1 MKKTEEVRRRHV
13 AFSDGDRGRYICSR
27 LKQTSSIFLY
37 LLLSSFI
44 SLPSIAQD
52 LSHFWA
58 VGTAVPGGIQELTP
72 FPNKQFKY
80 TGRLIEGG
88 SLGFRNM
95 EVPKGTSVRYLKP
108 TYEDAYA
115 VTNATPFT
123 LVRDSTASL
132 WTVPL
137 TEDIYRITID
147 LNAKTLTGELFRPW
161 NELFIVGGATEC
173 GWVTYT
179 FLPFTRD
186 ENEVCTWDW
195 TGELRERQEFGEPR
209 RFKFEGQ
216 NAWEPKVL
224 HPFTQDEDILG
235 STQLLTGG
243 SGDNKWSITKEGYY
257 HIRVDV
263 FRETVWAEYLGATPT
278 EAPTDIDEIVNGQI
292 VNGKSSN
299 GKCYDLSGRQVTTD
313 NGQRTTDSSFFTL
326 HSSLKKGLYIK
337 DGKKIIV
344 R

>member
-1 MKKTEEVRRRHV
+1 MKR
-13 AFSDGDRGRYICSR
+13 
-27 LKQTSSIFLY
+27 
-37 LLLSSFI
+37 LLLILQLSIVSS
-44 SLPSIAQD
+44 LLSIAQD
-52 LSHFWA
+52 LTHFWA
-58 VGTAVPGGIQELTP
+58 IGTAVPGGIQELTP

-88 SLGFRNM
+88 TLRFCNKETPTASL
-95 EVPKGTSVRYLKP
+95 VRYLKP
-108 TYEDAYA
+108 TYEAAYA

-123 LVRDSTASL
+123 LAPVRDSVACE
-132 WTVPL
+132 WIVPL
-137 TEDIYRITID
+137 TEDVYRITID

-186 ENEVCTWDW
+186 EHEVCAWDW
-195 TGELRERQEFGEPR
+195 TGELRERQEYGEPR

-224 HPFTQDEDILG
+224 HPFTQDEDILQ

-243 SGDNKWSITKEGYY
+243 SGDNKWSIRHEGYY

-263 FRETVWAEYLGATPT
+263 FRETVQAEYLGTTLPGQATNIETVPNR
-278 EAPTDIDEIVNGQI
+278 ESYEGV
-292 VNGKSSN
+292 
-299 GKCYDLSGRQVTTD
+299 YDLSGRKTSRPQ
-313 NGQRTTDSSFFTL
+313 
-326 HSSLKKGLYIK
+326 KGIYIK
-337 DGKKIIV
+337 DGKKIV
-344 R
+344 VK

>member
-1 MKKTEEVRRRHV
+1 MK
-13 AFSDGDRGRYICSR
+13 R
-27 LKQTSSIFLY
+27 LL
-37 LLLSSFI
+37 LLLSFLHPFI
-44 SLPSIAQD
+44 SFAQD
-52 LSHFWA
+52 LTHFWA

-88 SLGFRNM
+88 TLCFRNK
-95 EVPKGTSVRYLKP
+95 ELPTATGIRYLKP

-123 LVRDSTASL
+123 LAMARDSLESL
-132 WTVPL
+132 WVVPL
-137 TEDIYRITID
+137 TEDTYRITLD
-147 LNAKTLTGELFRPW
+147 LNKKTLTGELFRPW

-195 TGELRERQEFGEPR
+195 IGELKERQEFGEPR

-224 HPFTQDEDILG
+224 HPFTQDEDILQ
-235 STQLLTGG
+235 STQLMAGT
-243 SGDNKWSITKEGYY
+243 SIDNKWSIRQEGYY

-263 FRETVWAEYLGATPT
+263 FRETVRAEYLGPTPT
-278 EAPTDIDEIVNGQI
+278 NEEPTAVEEIAN
-292 VNGKSSN
+292 NKSSN
-299 GKCYDLSGRQVTTD
+299 AQLYDLSGRKVGHPT
-313 NGQRTTDSSFFTL
+313 
-326 HSSLKKGLYIK
+326 KGIYIK
-337 DGKKIIV
+337 DGRKFIV
-344 R
+344 K

>member
-1 MKKTEEVRRRHV
+1 MK
-13 AFSDGDRGRYICSR
+13 R
-27 LKQTSSIFLY
+27 LTILF
-37 LLLSSFI
+37 LLLAPCT
-44 SLPSIAQD
+44 LPHVSAQTD
-52 LSHFWA
+52 RYWA

-72 FPNKQFKY
+72 FPGKQYKY
-80 TGRLIEGG
+80 TGRLVEGG
-88 SLGFRNM
+88 TLRFRNM
-95 EVPKGTSVRYLKP
+95 AEHTGTAVRYLKP

-115 VTNATPFT
+115 VTNPTPFT
-123 LVRDSTASL
+123 LVRDSAASL

-137 TEDIYRITID
+137 TEDVYRITLD

-186 ENEVCTWDW
+186 EDEVCAWDW
-195 TGELRERQEFGEPR
+195 TGELRERQEHGEPR

-224 HPFTQDEDILG
+224 HPFTSDEDILQ

-243 SGDNKWSITKEGYY
+243 SIDHKWSITKEGYY

-263 FRETVWAEYLGATPT
+263 FRETVRAEYLGDNPT
-278 EAPTDIDEIVNGQI
+278 EAPTGIEEFDNLTIEQSDNCQIFDLGGRMVNGQWSMAGGI
-292 VNGKSSN
+292 
-299 GKCYDLSGRQVTTD
+299 Y
-313 NGQRTTDSSFFTL
+313 
-326 HSSLKKGLYIK
+326 
-337 DGKKIIV
+337 IV
-344 R
+344 RTPDGRTIKTIIK

>member
-1 MKKTEEVRRRHV
+1 MK
-13 AFSDGDRGRYICSR
+13 R
-27 LKQTSSIFLY
+27 LL
-37 LLLSSFI
+37 LLLSFFYPFILSF
-44 SLPSIAQD
+44 AQD
-52 LSHFWA
+52 MTHLWA

-88 SLGFRNM
+88 TLAFRNK
-95 EVPKGTSVRYLKP
+95 ELPTASGVRYLKP

-115 VTNATPFT
+115 VTNTTPFT
-123 LVRDSTASL
+123 LALSKDSLASL

-147 LNAKTLTGELFRPW
+147 INAKTLTGELFCPW

-186 ENEVCTWDW
+186 EDEVCTWDW

-209 RFKFEGQ
+209 RFKFLGQ
-216 NAWEPKVL
+216 NAWEPKAL
-224 HPFTQDEDILG
+224 HPFSQDEDILG

-243 SGDNKWSITKEGYY
+243 SGDNKWSIRQEGYY

-263 FRETVWAEYLGATPT
+263 FRETVHAEYLGATPSSDG
-278 EAPTDIDEIVNGQI
+278 PTAIKEVVND
-292 VNGKSSN
+292 KSSN
-299 GKCYDLSGRQVTTD
+299 GEWFDLSGRKV
-313 NGQRTTDSSFFTL
+313 NRPA
-326 HSSLKKGLYIK
+326 KGLYIK
-337 DGKKIIV
+337 DGRKIIV
-344 R
+344 K

>member
-1 MKKTEEVRRRHV
+1 MK
-13 AFSDGDRGRYICSR
+13 R
-27 LKQTSSIFLY
+27 LL
-37 LLLSSFI
+37 LLLSFLHPFI
-44 SLPSIAQD
+44 SFAQD
-52 LSHFWA
+52 LTHFWA

-88 SLGFRNM
+88 TLCFRNK
-95 EVPKGTSVRYLKP
+95 ELPTATGIRYLKP

-123 LVRDSTASL
+123 LAMARDSLESL
-132 WTVPL
+132 WVVPL
-137 TEDIYRITID
+137 TEDVYRITID

-186 ENEVCTWDW
+186 EDEVCTWDW
-195 TGELRERQEFGEPR
+195 TGELKERPEFGEPR
-209 RFKFEGQ
+209 RFKFLGQ
-216 NAWEPKVL
+216 NAWEPKAL
-224 HPFTQDEDILG
+224 HPFSQDEDILG

-243 SGDNKWSITKEGYY
+243 VGDNKWNISQEGYY

-263 FRETVWAEYLGATPT
+263 FRETVSAEYLGPAPT
-278 EAPTDIDEIVNGQI
+278 SEAPTAIEETVKD
-292 VNGKSSN
+292 KSSD
-299 GKCYDLSGRQVTTD
+299 GDWYDLSGRKVTHPT
-313 NGQRTTDSSFFTL
+313 
-326 HSSLKKGLYIK
+326 KGLYIK
-337 DGKKIIV
+337 DGHKVIV
-344 R
+344 N

>member
-1 MKKTEEVRRRHV
+1 MRR
-13 AFSDGDRGRYICSR
+13 
-27 LKQTSSIFLY
+27 
-37 LLLSSFI
+37 LLLILFVQWSVFI
-44 SLPSIAQD
+44 VQSTMAKD
-52 LSHFWA
+52 RYWA

-72 FPNKQFKY
+72 FPRQQFKY

-88 SLGFRNM
+88 TLRFRNS
-95 EVPKGTSVRYLKP
+95 EFATSSTIHYLKP

-123 LVRDSTASL
+123 LENDSTESL
-132 WTVPL
+132 WKVPL
-137 TEDIYRITID
+137 TEDVYRITID
-147 LNAKTLTGELFRPW
+147 LSKRRLTGELFRPW

-186 ENEVCTWDW
+186 EDEVCAWDW
-195 TGELRERQEFGEPR
+195 TGELKERPEYGEPR

-224 HPFTQDEDILG
+224 HPFSQDEDILG

-243 SGDNKWSITKEGYY
+243 SGDNKWSIRKEGFY

-263 FRETVWAEYLGATPT
+263 FRETVRAEYLGATPT
-278 EAPTDIDEIVNGQI
+278 EAPTGIDAIDGENSTNDGSV
-292 VNGKSSN
+292 
-299 GKCYDLSGRQVTTD
+299 YDLQGRKMSD
-313 NGQRTTDSSFFTL
+313 GKRPDL
-326 HSSLKKGLYIK
+326 MLKKGIYIK
-337 DGKKIIV
+337 DGRKIFV

>member
-1 MKKTEEVRRRHV
+1 MRKCMMFLPLLGSGLGKI
-13 AFSDGDRGRYICSR
+13 FSF
-27 LKQTSSIFLY
+27 FLI
-37 LLLSSFI
+37 LLLSYSFPI
-44 SLPSIAQD
+44 LAQTERY
-52 LSHFWA
+52 WA

-88 SLGFRNM
+88 TLRFRNM
-95 EVPKGTSVRYLKP
+95 EVPKGISLRYLKP

-115 VTNATPFT
+115 VTGATPFT
-123 LVRDSTASL
+123 LVRDSTAAL
-132 WTVPL
+132 WTVPI
-137 TEDIYRITID
+137 TEDVYRITID

-195 TGELRERQEFGEPR
+195 TGELRERSEYGEPR
-209 RFKFEGQ
+209 RFKFNGQ

-224 HPFTQDEDILG
+224 HPFTQDEDILQ
-235 STQLLTGG
+235 STQLCTGG
-243 SGDNKWSITKEGYY
+243 SADNKWSIRQEGYY

-263 FRETVWAEYLGATPT
+263 FRETVQAQYLGPN
-278 EAPTDIDEIVNGQI
+278 PTDEGPTAIDDIARSTSSNSTWYNLVGQQI
-292 VNGKSSN
+292 LNHKSSTR
-299 GKCYDLSGRQVTTD
+299 KLPR
-313 NGQRTTDSSFFTL
+313 
-326 HSSLKKGLYIK
+326 GLYIH

-344 R
+344 K

>member
-1 MKKTEEVRRRHV
+1 M
-13 AFSDGDRGRYICSR
+13 C
-27 LKQTSSIFLY
+27 
-37 LLLSSFI
+37 LLLVQLLTFNLQLSTVR
-44 SLPSIAQD
+44 AQD
-52 LSHFWA
+52 YSHFWA
-58 VGTAVPGGIQELTP
+58 IGTAVPGGIQELTP

-80 TGRLIEGG
+80 TGQLIEGG
-88 SLGFRNM
+88 TLRFCNKETPTASL
-95 EVPKGTSVRYLKP
+95 VRYLKP

-123 LVRDSTASL
+123 LVTARDSMACL

-137 TEDIYRITID
+137 TEDVYRITID

-186 ENEVCTWDW
+186 EDEVCAWDW
-195 TGELRERQEFGEPR
+195 TGELKERQEFGEPR

-224 HPFTQDEDILG
+224 HPFSQDEDILQ

-243 SGDNKWSITKEGYY
+243 SGDNKWSITQEGYY

-278 EAPTDIDEIVNGQI
+278 EAPTDIDEIVNG
-292 VNGKSSN
+292 KLSN
-299 GKCYDLSGRQVTTD
+299 GKCYDLSGRQL
-313 NGQRTTDSSFFTL
+313 NGQCSMLNVQCSML
-326 HSSLKKGLYIK
+326 NGQLKKGLYIK

>member
-1 MKKTEEVRRRHV
+1 MKR
-13 AFSDGDRGRYICSR
+13 
-27 LKQTSSIFLY
+27 
-37 LLLSSFI
+37 LLLILSFFHFFI
-44 SLPSIAQD
+44 FSFSQD
-52 LSHFWA
+52 MSHIWA
-58 VGTAVPGGIQELTP
+58 IGTAVPGGIQELTP
-72 FPNKQFKY
+72 FPGKQFKY

-88 SLGFRNM
+88 TLRFCNREDMTASGARI
-95 EVPKGTSVRYLKP
+95 LKP

-123 LVRDSTASL
+123 TTINRDSAQCL

-137 TEDIYRITID
+137 TEDVYRITID
-147 LNAKTLTGELFRPW
+147 ISKKTLTGELFRPW

-186 ENEVCTWDW
+186 EDEICAWDW
-195 TGELRERQEFGEPR
+195 TGELRERREFGEPR

-224 HPFTQDEDILG
+224 HPFTADEDILG

-243 SGDNKWSITKEGYY
+243 SADNKWNITKEGCY

-263 FRETVWAEYLGATPT
+263 FRETVRAEYLGL
-278 EAPTDIDEIVNGQI
+278 APRDDDFTGVEGIENEKTKDETMEDNI
-292 VNGKSSN
+292 
-299 GKCYDLSGRQVTTD
+299 YDLSGRQIALD
-313 NGQRTTDSSFFTL
+313 KWQNGRWPNGKL
-326 HSSLKKGLYIK
+326 HGIYIR
-337 DGKKIIV
+337 DGKKIVV

>member
-1 MKKTEEVRRRHV
+1 MKRWTMCNVRWTMFLLFVLYSLFNVQCSMAQTE
-13 AFSDGDRGRYICSR
+13 RY
-27 LKQTSSIFLY
+27 
-37 LLLSSFI
+37 
-44 SLPSIAQD
+44 
-52 LSHFWA
+52 WA

-72 FPNKQFKY
+72 FPNKQYKY

-88 SLGFRNM
+88 TLRFRNM
-95 EVPKGTSVRYLKP
+95 EEHQGISVRYLKP

-123 LVRDSTASL
+123 LVRDSATSL

-137 TEDIYRITID
+137 TEDVYRITID

-186 ENEVCTWDW
+186 EDEVCAWDW
-195 TGELRERQEFGEPR
+195 TGELKERQEYGEPR

-224 HPFTQDEDILG
+224 HPFSQDEDILG

-263 FRETVWAEYLGATPT
+263 FRETVHAEYLGTNPT
-278 EAPTDIDEIVNGQI
+278 EAPTAISLTPSFTNEDGEETANGRWPNGIYFDLGGRRHNSPQHGINIV
-292 VNGKSSN
+292 
-299 GKCYDLSGRQVTTD
+299 
-313 NGQRTTDSSFFTL
+313 RTAE
-326 HSSLKKGLYIK
+326 G
-337 DGKKIIV
+337 KIIKTIV
-344 R
+344 K

>member
-1 MKKTEEVRRRHV
+1 MK
-13 AFSDGDRGRYICSR
+13 R
-27 LKQTSSIFLY
+27 LALF
-37 LLLSSFI
+37 LLLSVVVCQLSVV
-44 SLPSIAQD
+44 SAQD
-52 LSHFWA
+52 YSRFWA

-88 SLGFRNM
+88 TLCFRNS
-95 EVPKGTSVRYLKP
+95 ESPTASLVRYLKP
-108 TYEDAYA
+108 TCEDAYA
-115 VTNATPFT
+115 VTNTTPFT
-123 LVRDSTASL
+123 LALARDSLASF

-147 LNAKTLTGELFRPW
+147 IGKKTLTGELFRPW

-186 ENEVCTWDW
+186 EDEVCTWDW
-195 TGELRERQEFGEPR
+195 TGELKERSEFGEPR

-224 HPFTQDEDILG
+224 HPFTQDEDILQ

-243 SGDNKWSITKEGYY
+243 SDDNKWSITQEGYY

-263 FRETVWAEYLGATPT
+263 FRETVQAEFLGAALPG
-278 EAPTDIDEIVNGQI
+278 EATGILSPALSKGNGTVYNLSGQI
-292 VNGKSSN
+292 V
-299 GKCYDLSGRQVTTD
+299 
-313 NGQRTTDSSFFTL
+313 
-326 HSSLKKGLYIK
+326 KGAPKRGIYIR
-337 DGKKIIV
+337 DGKKIMV
-344 R
+344 K

>member
-1 MKKTEEVRRRHV
+1 MKNNFRWT
-13 AFSDGDRGRYICSR
+13 I
-27 LKQTSSIFLY
+27 I
-37 LLLSSFI
+37 LLLVQCSMAF
-44 SLPSIAQD
+44 AQD
-52 LSHFWA
+52 RYWA

-72 FPNKQFKY
+72 FPNKLYKY

-88 SLGFRNM
+88 TLRFRNM
-95 EVPKGTSVRYLKP
+95 EEHQGISVRYLKP

-137 TEDIYRITID
+137 TEDVYRITLD
-147 LNAKTLTGELFRPW
+147 LNARTLTGELFRPW

-186 ENEVCTWDW
+186 EDEVCAWDW
-195 TGELRERQEFGEPR
+195 TGELRERPEFGEPR

-224 HPFTQDEDILG
+224 HPFTSDEDILG
-235 STQLLTGG
+235 STQILTGG
-243 SGDNKWSITKEGYY
+243 SIDHKWSIRQEGYY

-263 FRETVWAEYLGATPT
+263 FRETVHAEFLGNSPT
-278 EAPTDIDEIVNGQI
+278 SEEPTSIGSPQI
-292 VNGKSSN
+292 ADRKLSDGKF
-299 GKCYDLSGRQVTTD
+299 YDLSGRPL
-313 NGQRTTDSSFFTL
+313 SSPVR
-326 HSSLKKGLYIK
+326 GIN
-337 DGKKIIV
+337 IV
-344 R
+344 RTAKGKVVKTIIK